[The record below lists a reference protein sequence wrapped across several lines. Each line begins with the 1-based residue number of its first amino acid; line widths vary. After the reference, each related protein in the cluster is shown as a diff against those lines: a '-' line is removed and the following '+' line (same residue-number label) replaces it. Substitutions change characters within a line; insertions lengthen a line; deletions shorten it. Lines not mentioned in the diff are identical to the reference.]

1 MENKTLTKE
10 NIEETEK
17 NKNDNSSKVIEN
29 NLNNQNI
36 KNFYISCYT
45 CNNRNNL
52 WNLLGFIWK
61 KFYRN

>member
-36 KNFYISCYT
+36 KKEKAKKKI
-45 CNNRNNL
+45 
-52 WNLLGFIWK
+52 FI
-61 KFYRN
+61 

>member
-36 KNFYISCYT
+36 KKEKA
-45 CNNRNNL
+45 
-52 WNLLGFIWK
+52 K
-61 KFYRN
+61 KKILKI